1 MDIFKK
7 FHLYIITLIV
17 LFIVTFVWQVISGN
31 YIKVGVSSAID
42 KKDNSNSDSEINT
55 DSVSNDSSAN
65 STSNDTTKKIAL
77 TFDDGPHPKYTIKL
91 LDGLKERNV
100 KVTFFVIGENV
111 KNNPDVV
118 KRIYEDG
125 HIIGN
130 HTFSHVQ
137 LTCISENKA
146 IDEIKSTNNIIKE
159 ITGYEPKY
167 IRPPYGL
174 YSDALKRE
182 TNLTPVL
189 WNVDPRDWSVL
200 NTQSVVN
207 HVIKRAKNGDVILL
221 HDIFD
226 TSVDAA
232 LLIIDELQ
240 KQGFEFV
247 TVDEFYQSSSL
258 AS

>member
-1 MDIFKK
+1 MGIIMDILKK
-7 FHLYIITLIV
+7 FHLYIISLIV
-17 LFIVTFVWQVISGN
+17 LFIVTFVWQIISGN
-31 YIKVGVSSAID
+31 YIKIGVSSAID
-42 KKDNSNSDSEINT
+42 KKDTSNNNSETNIVSDST
-55 DSVSNDSSAN
+55 DSTSS
-65 STSNDTTKKIAL
+65 DTTKKIAL
-77 TFDDGPHPKYTIKL
+77 TFDDGPHPEYTIKL

-100 KVTFFVIGENV
+100 KVTFFIIGENA

-125 HIIGN
+125 HTIGN

-137 LTCISENKA
+137 LTCISEDKA
-146 IDEIKSTNNIIKE
+146 ITEIKNTNNLIKE

-200 NTQSVVN
+200 NTQSIVN
-207 HVIKRAKNGDVILL
+207 HVIKRAKDGSVILL

-247 TVDEFYQSSSL
+247 TVDEFEFYQ
-258 AS
+258 

>member
-1 MDIFKK
+1 MHIFKK
-7 FHLYIITLIV
+7 IHGYIFLLAT
-17 LFIVTFVWQVISGN
+17 LFIVTFIWQILSGK
-31 YIKVGVSSAID
+31 YLKIGVSSAID
-42 KKDNSNSDSEINT
+42 SSTEKVTQSNSNSSDAT
-55 DSVSNDSSAN
+55 V
-65 STSNDTTKKIAL
+65 KKIAL
-77 TFDDGPHPKYTIKL
+77 TFDDGPHPKYTLKL
-91 LDGLKERNV
+91 LEGLKERNV
-100 KVTFFVIGENV
+100 KATFFLIGENV
-111 KNNPDVV
+111 KNNPEVV
-118 KRIYEDG
+118 KKIYEDG
-125 HIIGN
+125 HTIGN

-137 LTCISENKA
+137 LTCISEEKA
-146 IDEIKSTNNIIKE
+146 ITEINDTNQMIKE
-159 ITGYEPKY
+159 ITGTEPKY

-174 YSDALKRE
+174 YSDALQRE

-207 HVIKRAKNGDVILL
+207 HVVKCAKNGDIILL

-247 TVDEFYQSSSL
+247 TVDEFYES
-258 AS
+258 

>member
-1 MDIFKK
+1 MNIFKK
-7 FHLYIITLIV
+7 FPLYITCLVI
-17 LFIVTFVWQVISGN
+17 LFVITFVWQIISGN
-31 YIKVGVSSAID
+31 YLKIGVSSAID
-42 KKDNSNSDSEINT
+42 KKGNSTINTESGTDSGTNSNT
-55 DSVSNDSSAN
+55 DSVSND
-65 STSNDTTKKIAL
+65 TSKKIAL
-77 TFDDGPHPKYTIKL
+77 TFDDGPHPKYTLKL

-100 KVTFFVIGENV
+100 KVTFFIIGENA
-111 KNNPDVV
+111 KNNPDVI

-125 HIIGN
+125 HTIGN

-137 LTCISENKA
+137 LTCISEDRA
-146 IDEIKSTNNIIKE
+146 IKE
-159 ITGYEPKY
+159 ITDTNNLIKELTGTEPKY

-174 YSDALKRE
+174 YSEALKRE

-200 NTQSVVN
+200 NTKSVVN
-207 HVIKRAKNGDVILL
+207 HVVKRAKDGDVILL

-232 LLIIDELQ
+232 LQIIDELK

-247 TVDEFYQSSSL
+247 TVDEFYK
-258 AS
+258 

>member
-1 MDIFKK
+1 MNIFKK
-7 FHLYIITLIV
+7 FPLYITCLVI
-17 LFIVTFVWQVISGN
+17 LFVITFVWQIISGN
-31 YIKVGVSSAID
+31 YLKIGVSSAID
-42 KKDNSNSDSEINT
+42 KKGNSTINTESGTDSGTNSNT
-55 DSVSNDSSAN
+55 DSVSND
-65 STSNDTTKKIAL
+65 TSKKIAL
-77 TFDDGPHPKYTIKL
+77 TFDDGPHPKYTLKL

-100 KVTFFVIGENV
+100 KVTFFIIGENA
-111 KNNPDVV
+111 KNNPDVI

-125 HIIGN
+125 HTIGN

-137 LTCISENKA
+137 LTCISEDRA
-146 IDEIKSTNNIIKE
+146 IKE
-159 ITGYEPKY
+159 ITDTNNLIKELTGTEPKY

-200 NTQSVVN
+200 NTKSVVN
-207 HVIKRAKNGDVILL
+207 HVVKRAKDRDVILL

-232 LLIIDELQ
+232 LQIIDELK

-247 TVDEFYQSSSL
+247 TVDEFYK
-258 AS
+258 

>member
-7 FHLYIITLIV
+7 FHLYITCLIV
-17 LFIVTFVWQVISGN
+17 LFVLTFIWQVISGN
-31 YIKVGVSSAID
+31 YLKIGVSSAID
-42 KKDNSNSDSEINT
+42 DKSTSDGSSKSGTDSSTDFDSDTNSDSASNNT
-55 DSVSNDSSAN
+55 S
-65 STSNDTTKKIAL
+65 KKIAL

-100 KVTFFVIGENV
+100 KVTFFIIGENA
-111 KNNPDVV
+111 KNNPDVI

-125 HIIGN
+125 HTIGN

-137 LTCISENKA
+137 LTCISEDKA
-146 IDEIKSTNNIIKE
+146 IKE
-159 ITGYEPKY
+159 IKETNNLIKELTGTEPKY

-182 TNLTPVL
+182 TNLKPVL

-200 NTQSVVN
+200 NTQSVVK
-207 HVIKRAKNGDVILL
+207 HVVKRAKDGDVILL

-232 LLIIDELQ
+232 LQIIDELK

-247 TVDEFYQSSSL
+247 TVDEFYN
-258 AS
+258 